1 MASIIKNSLSHREHT
16 KQGKTLEI
24 EQEIEQVEESI
35 RRLKIDFDIYFNGGR
50 KIAPNRERAS
60 LEARINRINGNRD
73 LSFAARYKLNN
84 LMSRYNSYRELWRR
98 KLKVKGDEI
107 Y

>member
-1 MASIIKNSLSHREHT
+1 MASIIKNSLSHQEHT
-16 KQGKTLEI
+16 KQGKTLETD
-24 EQEIEQVEESI
+24 QEIEQVEESI

-50 KIAPNRERAS
+50 KSPEQRTCQPRTP
-60 LEARINRINGNRD
+60 INRINRNRD

-98 KLKVKGDEI
+98 RLKVKGEEI